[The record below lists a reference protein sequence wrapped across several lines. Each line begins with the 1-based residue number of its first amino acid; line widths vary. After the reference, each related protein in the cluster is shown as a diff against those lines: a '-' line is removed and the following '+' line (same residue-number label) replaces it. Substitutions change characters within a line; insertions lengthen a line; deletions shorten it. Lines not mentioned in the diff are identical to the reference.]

1 MKMKL
6 KEVVEHYNGLTMGG
20 AEGAALLHKKFPV
33 KLSFG
38 ISKNIK
44 KLERE
49 VEDYQKARIKIC
61 ENLSNKDDE
70 GKPSMIMK
78 EDGTEVYDIS
88 DRELLNEEIEE
99 LLDTEVDID
108 IHMVEEAVLDQCSE
122 SERYDIPSA
131 RELMIIDFMLT

>member
-6 KEVVEHYNGLTMGG
+6 KEVIEHYNGLVSINTDGQT
-20 AEGAALLHKKFPV
+20 LLSKRFPV

-49 VEDYQKARIKIC
+49 VEDYQKERIKIC
-61 ENLSNKDDE
+61 ESLSNKDEED
-70 GKPSMIMK
+70 KPIMIKK
-78 EDGTEVYDIS
+78 EDGTEVYDIP
-88 DRELLNEEIEE
+88 DRKLFDEEIKE

-122 SERYDIPSA
+122 SERYDIPNT
-131 RELMIIDFMLT
+131 RDLMIIDFMLT